1 MAARSPRP
9 FVVRLTELLLNRVTA
24 VTPRVRAFMK
34 RLSMHRSLQPLCAA
48 GCLLHRT
55 LSLRRRSR
63 LRAKHLRETAAAH
76 HRPHRLCQ
84 PRHPGW
90 LASSRAPS
98 PPTTS
103 APSPATLQLHGISLL
118 FSRSAAQQTAL
129 DTLVAAQQNPASPLY
144 HQWITP
150 DQYAAQF
157 GVAGL

>member
-34 RLSMHRSLQPLCAA
+34 RLSMHRSLQPFA
-48 GCLLHRT
+48 LLAVFCTASR
-55 LSLRRRSR
+55 SLRRHSR

-90 LASSRAPS
+90 LASSPRHRRQRPRRR
-98 PPTTS
+98 PRLPS
-103 APSPATLQLHGISLL
+103 APRHLSALQPQRRPAD
-118 FSRSAAQQTAL
+118 SARHPRRRPAEPRLPAL
-129 DTLVAAQQNPASPLY
+129 PPVDHPRPVRRAV
-144 HQWITP
+144 WRR
-150 DQYAAQF
+150 
-157 GVAGL
+157 GL